1 LNPSKTE
8 FLLIGSPKQRSK
20 LTLTSFTFSGATV
33 SCSSSARNLG
43 VTFDSDLSFKSHII
57 QVSKSCHYLIRQI
70 RSVRPVLDHNSAVL
84 LANSLVSSKLDFCN
98 SLYADLPISTIR
110 PLQLVQNS
118 LARAV
123 YSSRKFDHVSPL
135 LRSLHWLPISQRI
148 SYKIALLTFKTLHF
162 NSPTYLSDL
171 LIPKKSS
178 RSLRSDDKNLLH
190 VPFLRKSASCR
201 SFAFFAPKLWNSL
214 PLIS

>member
-1 LNPSKTE
+1 MSL
-8 FLLIGSPKQRSK
+8 F
-20 LTLTSFTFSGATV
+20 
-33 SCSSSARNLG
+33 
-43 VTFDSDLSFKSHII
+43 
-57 QVSKSCHYLIRQI
+57 IRHI
-70 RSVRPVLDHNSAVL
+70 RSVSTVLDHNSAVV

-98 SLYADLPISTIR
+98 SLYADLPMSTIR
-110 PLQLVQNS
+110 PLQVVQNS

-162 NSPTYLSDL
+162 NSLTYLSDL

-201 SFAFFAPKLWNSL
+201 SFSFFAPKLWNSL
-214 PLIS
+214 PLSIRSTDSLSTFRSLLKTHLYPP